1 MERIRRIN
9 DVEGSSRME
18 KIISRMRKTTGTVKE
33 WRMAAQAKVPD
44 QWVQQSHLHTVG
56 CTYFIFFPCG
66 DYYVS
71 FWMLMAPL
79 YRRMSA
85 VLMKKRINSFQK
97 STSYV
102 LFHYQRFSLISV
114 DRIGKIKRYRKM

>member
-1 MERIRRIN
+1 MVVAVTPYNSLGALI
-9 DVEGSSRME
+9 
-18 KIISRMRKTTGTVKE
+18 
-33 WRMAAQAKVPD
+33 
-44 QWVQQSHLHTVG
+44 L
-56 CTYFIFFPCG
+56 FFFPCA

-71 FWMLMAPL
+71 FWMLMATL
-79 YRRMSA
+79 YCRMSV
-85 VLMKKRINSFQK
+85 VLMKKGINSFQK